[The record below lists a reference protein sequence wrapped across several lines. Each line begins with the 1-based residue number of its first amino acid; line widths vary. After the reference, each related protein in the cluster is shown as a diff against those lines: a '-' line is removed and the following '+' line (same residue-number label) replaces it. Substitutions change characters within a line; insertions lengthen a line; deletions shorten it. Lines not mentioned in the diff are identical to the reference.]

1 MTTKTK
7 PPRKGLDIAKK
18 YEKYL
23 KSRNETKMGC
33 KLGKKLLYDL
43 CKKHPLHVD
52 GDEIFSKVL
61 LIGRTLAAAIERGG
75 KGKVDIRTF
84 YWKKVVPA
92 FTKNA
97 KAIDGGIAE
106 LNGAKG
112 GFVENAEKALA
123 LHKTLLDVIK
133 GVTGVNKRS
142 LASKYLHFHCPSQVL
157 IYDSRACEAAQHL
170 VPNHKVPPEWK
181 KYDGKYAMFVARVL
195 VIADTIKEEKG
206 EQVTPKDID
215 DFLLQLD

>member
-1 MTTKTK
+1 MTTKAK
-7 PPRKGLDIAKK
+7 PPHKGLDIAKE
-18 YEKYL
+18 YEKFL
-23 KSRNETKMGC
+23 KSRNATKMGC
-33 KLGKKLLYDL
+33 KLGKELLYDM
-43 CKKHPLHVD
+43 CKKHPLHVV
-52 GDEIFSKVL
+52 GDDIYSKVL

-75 KGKVDIRTF
+75 KGEGDTRTF

-112 GFVENAEKALA
+112 GFVENVEKALA

-157 IYDSRACEAAQHL
+157 IYDSRACDTARRL
-170 VPNHKVPPEWK
+170 VHNPKVPPEWK
-181 KYDGKYAMFVARVL
+181 KYDGKYATFVARVL
-195 VIADTIKEEKG
+195 VIADTIKKETGKR
-206 EQVTPKDID
+206 VTPRDID